1 MPYTNTGSVLIDFW
15 SPQCG
20 PCVQLSPIIDE
31 IKKENPNIEVIKINV
46 LENMDEALKYG
57 VRSLP
62 TLIFLKNGEVVN
74 KMMGL
79 QSKEDIVKA
88 LKGLEQ

>member
-20 PCVQLSPIIDE
+20 PCKKLLPIIDE
-31 IKKENPNIEVIKINV
+31 IKKENPDVVVIKINV
-46 LENMDEALKYG
+46 LENMDEAIKYS

-62 TLIFLKNGEVVN
+62 TLIFLKDGEVSD
-74 KMMGL
+74 KMIGL
-79 QSKEDIVKA
+79 QSKEDIVRA
-88 LKGLEQ
+88 LKKLK

>member
-20 PCVQLSPIIDE
+20 PCKKLLPIIDE
-31 IKKENPNIEVIKINV
+31 IKKENPDVVVIKINV
-46 LENMDEALKYG
+46 LENMDEAIKYN

-62 TLIFLKNGEVVN
+62 TLIFLKDGEVSD
-74 KMMGL
+74 KMIGL
-79 QSKEDIVKA
+79 QSKEDIVRA
-88 LKGLEQ
+88 LKKLK